1 MFCGIEGF
9 SSVNLLES
17 RMQLGEFSCRKAI
30 NSSDRAG
37 LTELVAEKQLKVGHE
52 RFCSLIEGINCF
64 FAIIVSYLGDGLKF
78 SCLIAINYWVLLKLS
93 LNAKDLTD

>member
-9 SSVNLLES
+9 SSVSLLES
-17 RMQLGEFSCRKAI
+17 RMLLGEFSCRKAI
-30 NSSDRAG
+30 KSSEEPV
-37 LTELVAEKQLKVGHE
+37 LTKLVAEKQLKVGHE

-78 SCLIAINYWVLLKLS
+78 SCLFAINYWVLL
-93 LNAKDLTD
+93 